1 MRLAT
6 LTAAACLALSGT
18 LAFAQDYPTQP
29 VTVVVP
35 FSAGG
40 PTDTVTR
47 IVAEPMSAS
56 LGQQMVVQNVGGAG
70 GTLGATQ
77 AAKAAPDGYTL
88 LLHHI
93 GMSTAPSLYT
103 DLAYDP
109 VTDFAPIGLVTSVP
123 MTIIARKDFEPNTL
137 QELIDY
143 VKANADTVTYA
154 NAGIGAAS
162 HLCGMLFMSAIDVEL
177 VTVPYQGTGPAMTDL
192 IGGQVDFMCDQT
204 TNTTGQIK
212 GGEVKAYAVTS
223 PERLANLPDLP
234 TTAEAGLPDFTIGVW
249 HGLYAPA
256 GTPPEVLAKLNEA
269 LKTAVADP
277 TVAERFA
284 ELGTAPATA
293 EEATPEALAKL
304 LSDQIALWKPLI
316 EAAGAKAQ

>member
-1 MRLAT
+1 MHLAT
-6 LTAAACLALSGT
+6 FGVAVALSLTASLAA
-18 LAFAQDYPTQP
+18 AQDYPTGP
-29 VTVVVP
+29 ITIVVP
-35 FSAGG
+35 FAA
-40 PTDTVTR
+40 DVLHHDLL
-47 IVAEPMSAS
+47 AER
-56 LGQQMVVQNVGGAG
+56 LRHRVGDEPGHGVGRAAG

-77 AAKAAPDGYTL
+77 VAKADADGYTL

-93 GMSTAPSLYT
+93 GMSTAPSLYP
-103 DLAYDP
+103 DLAFDP
-109 VTDFAPIGLVTSVP
+109 VKDFAPIGIVTSVP
-123 MTIIARKDFEPNTL
+123 MSIIARKDFEPNTL
-137 QELIDY
+137 TELVDY
-143 VKANADTVTYA
+143 VKAHADTVTYA

-192 IGGQVDFMCDQT
+192 LGGQVDFMCDQT

-234 TTAEAGLPDFTIGVW
+234 TTAEAGLPDFQLGIW

-256 GTPPEVLAKLNEA
+256 ATPPEVLAKLNEA
-269 LKTAVADP
+269 LKVAVADP
-277 TVAERFA
+277 TVAERIA
-284 ELGTAPATA
+284 ELGTAPAA
-293 EEATPEALAKL
+293 PEEVTPEALAKL
-304 LSDQIALWKPLI
+304 LADQIALWKPLI